1 MHLKLN
7 VMNILRIKELCKEKG
22 TTLNALSDKVGIS
35 QPSMSLI
42 ANGKQKPSFDT
53 LERLADA
60 LGVGVGELF
69 APVDGAK
76 IVCPHCGRLIA
87 IKAEEYESTK

>member
-1 MHLKLN
+1 MTA
-7 VMNILRIKELCKEKG
+7 LRIKELCKEKG
-22 TTLNALSDKVGIS
+22 VTLNALCEKIGIS

-53 LERLADA
+53 LEKISEA

-69 APVDGAK
+69 APADGVR
-76 IVCPHCGRLIA
+76 IICPHCGKQITLFYGER
-87 IKAEEYESTK
+87 E